1 MIQLLRTAP
10 LVLLISSLVTNT
22 AALASEHVYNQI
34 SLRAE
39 AHQEVAH
46 DQMQV
51 TLYTEE
57 QNTDAAQLAS
67 TVTQTLNH
75 ALKTAR
81 KHTNVSVKLGS
92 RRSYPVHDSK
102 GQKIT
107 AWRERAEVRL
117 ESTDFPSLSMLTG
130 ELLQTLKMAN
140 MQFSIAPQT
149 RISSEDQLL
158 KDAISAFQARAL
170 LVSEAFA
177 STGYKVVSLN
187 LNSSG
192 YDRPPVYARSAKML
206 SSAMSDESSVL
217 PEIEAGSSQ
226 VSIIADGV
234 IEIFPRD

>member
-10 LVLLISSLVTNT
+10 LALFITSLLTST
-22 AALASEHVYNQI
+22 AVLASEQPYNQI

-39 AHQEVAH
+39 AHQDVAH

-57 QNTDAAQLAS
+57 QNSDAAQLAN
-67 TVTQTLNH
+67 TVTQTLNQ
-75 ALKTAR
+75 ALQTAR
-81 KHTNVSVKLGS
+81 QHPKVSVKMGS

-107 AWRERAEVRL
+107 AWRERAEIHL
-117 ESTDFPSLSMLTG
+117 ESTDFAGLSTLTG
-130 ELLQTLKMAN
+130 ELLKTLKMVN
-140 MQFSIAPQT
+140 MQFSIAANT

-158 KDAISAFQARAL
+158 KDAISAFQARAQ
-170 LVSEAFA
+170 LVSEAFGA
-177 STGYKVVSLN
+177 SSYKVVNLN

-192 YDRPPVYARSAKML
+192 FSRPPIYARSAKML
-206 SSAMSDESSVL
+206 SSAMSDDNSTT
-217 PEIEAGSSQ
+217 PEVEAGSSQ

-234 IEIFPRD
+234 IEISLP

>member
-10 LVLLISSLVTNT
+10 LVLLISSLLTST
-22 AALASEHVYNQI
+22 AVLASEQVYNQI

-39 AHQEVAH
+39 AHQDVAH

-57 QNTDAAQLAS
+57 QDTDAARLAS
-67 TVTQTLNH
+67 RVTQTLNQ
-75 ALKTAR
+75 ALESAR
-81 KHTNVSVKLGS
+81 KHSKVSVKLGS

-102 GQKIT
+102 GQKVT
-107 AWRERAEVRL
+107 AWRESAEVRL
-117 ESTDFPSLSMLTG
+117 ESTDFPELSSLTG
-130 ELLQTLKMAN
+130 ELLQTLKMSN

-149 RISSEDQLL
+149 RINSEDQLL
-158 KDAISAFQARAL
+158 KDAISAFQSRAK
-170 LVSEAFA
+170 LVSEAFG
-177 STGYKVVSLN
+177 STNYKVVNLN

-192 YDRPPVYARSAKML
+192 FAPPPIYARSTKML
-206 SSAMSDESSVL
+206 SSAMSDENSVI

-234 IEIFPRD
+234 IEVSLP